1 MNKSSQ
7 IAASKVAH
15 YFMIYCAYL
24 STHKLPD
31 DSETIKVPDLIYF
44 VDQHI
49 DEDEQI
55 VLMNDTNLIDKFTIN
70 HN

>member
-1 MNKSSQ
+1 MSKSSQ
-7 IAASKVAH
+7 TPASKVAH

-24 STHKLPD
+24 SEHRLPD

-44 VDQHI
+44 VDQYI
-49 DEDEQI
+49 NEDEQI
-55 VLMNDTNLIDKFTIN
+55 YLMNDKNLIDKFTIN